1 MRRRMRQ
8 AKNETKDEAKEKVEE
23 KIEDVKEKIE
33 EVNED
38 KAKEKL
44 EEKLEEAKTET
55 KDEAKEE
62 KIEEVKEEVKEEDE
76 KDASIELLAAKM
88 QLEKAK
94 KALWSEG
101 SAAAKKD
108 VDSVVDVLA
117 LATKD
122 LKEAERP
129 DVVKEVKLVKA
140 DVDKV
145 MGILKKVSG
154 FLGKDWKYDA
164 EDVLVDGINELSK
177 CIKKLKA

>member
-44 EEKLEEAKTET
+44 EEKLEEAKNET
-55 KDEAKEE
+55 KDEA
-62 KIEEVKEEVKEEDE
+62 KEEVKEEDE